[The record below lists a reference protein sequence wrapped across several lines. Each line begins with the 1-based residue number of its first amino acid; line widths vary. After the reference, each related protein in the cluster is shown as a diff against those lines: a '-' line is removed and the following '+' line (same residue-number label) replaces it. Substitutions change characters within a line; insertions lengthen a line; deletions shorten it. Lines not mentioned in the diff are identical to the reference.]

1 VESTGSQEGWLTYW
15 EGGPTLSPMST
26 QDPELLTHGE
36 AAASTLSA
44 QPADSSQQSFG
55 IGDLAGEFGIS
66 TRTIRFYQDKGLLAP
81 RREGTT
87 RIYSRKDRARLAL
100 ILRGK
105 AIGCSLSE
113 IEHYL
118 ELYGVHGEGREE
130 QLKFVIE
137 RTQSEID
144 ALEKRRAHIDA
155 QMETLRSYNEN
166 SRRSLEDLS

>member
-1 VESTGSQEGWLTYW
+1 
-15 EGGPTLSPMST
+15 MST
-26 QDPELLTHGE
+26 HEPELLTHGE

-55 IGDLAGEFGIS
+55 IGDLAAEFGIS
-66 TRTIRFYQDKGLLAP
+66 TRTIRFYEDKGLLAP
-81 RREGTT
+81 HRQGTT
-87 RIYSRKDRARLAL
+87 RVYSRKDRARLAL

-118 ELYGVHGEGREE
+118 ELYGAHGEGREE
-130 QLKFVIE
+130 QLKFVVE
-137 RTQSEID
+137 RTQSEIE

-155 QMETLRSYNEN
+155 QIETLRSYNAN
-166 SRRSLEDLS
+166 SKASLRALK